1 MRTILIALAT
11 AITLPA
17 IADAQQRQ
25 MRAAPEPE
33 DRGIVVCTLER
44 VEVTH
49 GGTTLICDDVIQSDW
64 NATTQ
69 AFFAPAEPDR
79 HSPNADSVA
88 TVGSTAMIR
97 GSQLRMYYYNPH
109 VVGTDGCA
117 RNPCRRLYRVTM
129 Q

>member
-1 MRTILIALAT
+1 MRTILLALTAALA
-11 AITLPA
+11 LPA
-17 IADAQQRQ
+17 IGEAQQRT

-33 DRGIVVCTLER
+33 DRGIAVCTLAR
-44 VEVTH
+44 VEITH
-49 GGTTLICDDVIQSDW
+49 GGTTLICDEISQSDW

-88 TVGSTAMIR
+88 TVGSTAMLR
-97 GSQLRMYYYNPH
+97 GSQLRLYYYNPH
-109 VVGTDGCA
+109 IVGTDGCA
-117 RNPCRRLYRVTM
+117 RNPCRRLSRVTL